1 MKKGRKLN
9 EKTEADNNEIGFS
22 AQELIDDFLKIND
35 VNSEENDVFDE
46 ESFNLYNVHG

>member
-1 MKKGRKLN
+1 MS
-9 EKTEADNNEIGFS
+9 EKIEANKNEIGFN
-22 AQELIDDFLKIND
+22 AQELIDEFLKIND